1 MRSFFSSARA
11 RDARTNFVFF
21 IHFSFSQFDSTRL
34 RTRKKNENVLR
45 AHAEA
50 CSMHQFFVFSLFIL
64 YHFTIQFIMRKIAH
78 YCRRYL
84 EEEDSRKQNLMT
96 QTADLMTKTM
106 ELPPLTATTE
116 EQPAITN
123 SPGPNTEQE
132 PPETA
137 MFSSEERQEE
147 SSNQV

>member
-1 MRSFFSSARA
+1 MTAV
-11 RDARTNFVFF
+11 NVFGDGCGAS
-21 IHFSFSQFDSTRL
+21 IVH
-34 RTRKKNENVLR
+34 
-45 AHAEA
+45 
-50 CSMHQFFVFSLFIL
+50 
-64 YHFTIQFIMRKIAH
+64 H

-96 QTADLMTKTM
+96 QTAEMTKTM

-116 EQPAITN
+116 EQPATTN

-137 MFSSEERQEE
+137 MLSEERQEE